1 MGIIDLKELFQ
12 TNKKKK
18 DIDQHL
24 GSRDRGRLISG
35 RCEANLVYIESFR
48 PARAAELD
56 PISKRKKTMTMTSWP
71 LQKIQCIISLS
82 VFTEAL

>member
-12 TNKKKK
+12 TNKQTNKN
-18 DIDQHL
+18 IDQHL

-35 RCEANLVYIESFR
+35 RCQANLVYIESFR

-56 PISKRKKTMTMTSWP
+56 PISKRKNNDKSWP

>member
-1 MGIIDLKELFQ
+1 MSLRV
-12 TNKKKK
+12 
-18 DIDQHL
+18 
-24 GSRDRGRLISG
+24 S
-35 RCEANLVYIESFR
+35 LVYIESFR